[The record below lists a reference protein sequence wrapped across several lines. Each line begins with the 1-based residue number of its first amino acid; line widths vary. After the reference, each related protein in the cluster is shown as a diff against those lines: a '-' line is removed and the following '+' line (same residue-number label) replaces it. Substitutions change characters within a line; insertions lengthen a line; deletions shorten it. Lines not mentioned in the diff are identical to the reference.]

1 MYKVNIDKIGTLTG
15 EIKTALKSLESYSLL
30 SEKEAVDNPTVLGSI
45 KYNLIVA
52 IQGCID
58 IGSHIVAKEYARA
71 PEDYGDCFKVLKE
84 VKVID
89 EPLSGKLVKMARFRN
104 LLVHLYWEVDN
115 RRVYEIIRND
125 LADIEDFLKKI
136 GHYLKKKESKP

>member
-1 MYKVNIDKIGTLTG
+1 MVG
-15 EIKTALKSLESYSLL
+15 
-30 SEKEAVDNPTVLGSI
+30 NPTVLGSI

-58 IGSHIVAKEYARA
+58 ICSHIVAKEYARA
-71 PEDYGDCFKVLKE
+71 PGDYGDCFRVLKE
-84 VKVID
+84 TKILD
-89 EPLSGKLVKMARFRN
+89 EQLGERLIKMARFRN

-136 GHYLKKKESKP
+136 GQYLKKKEN